1 MSDRRSRIQH
11 ARLDRDLRPV
21 RFLITLA
28 LFAIIAAC
36 ARPSAAACDVSVSSE
51 VEFAGAPVDIRA
63 ETQGPNC
70 HQAIALYT
78 IRDQAGDLI
87 YAWTTPLQRGFG
99 DVFAAEPDEHL
110 QSFLERWAQPFM
122 STTAAAPAWDELEV
136 GQTTFDQLTYADIRA
151 RDLPMLCH
159 YSGTSRE
166 SCMFWEPA
174 AGAAG
179 HFFDRAAEETSE

>member
-1 MSDRRSRIQH
+1 MRVY
-11 ARLDRDLRPV
+11 AL
-21 RFLITLA
+21 LA
-28 LFAIIAAC
+28 LAFVAAC
-36 ARPSAAACDVSVSSE
+36 TPSGPANGCAASAVRE
-51 VEFAGAPVDIRA
+51 IEFAGAETTLHA

-110 QSFLERWAQPFM
+110 QEFLERWANPALE
-122 STTAAAPAWDELEV
+122 TTQAAPAWESLET
-136 GQTTFDQLTYADIRA
+136 GQTTLDQLTYTDIRA

-159 YSGTSRE
+159 YSGTSRQV
-166 SCMFWEPA
+166 CVFWEPA

-179 HFFDRAAEETSE
+179 HLFDRDAEETTE